1 MAHQSG
7 GDRPTER
14 IETGHPS
21 AFTYFKVAMILVII
35 TAAEVGVF
43 YWESLRH
50 AIIPILIAMS
60 GAKFALVAM
69 FYMHLRYDSRLF
81 SWLFVGGLILA
92 FGIGLSLLALFSF
105 FT

>member
-1 MAHQSG
+1 MEHQSG
-7 GDRPTER
+7 GNHPTEG

-35 TAAEVGVF
+35 TAAEVGIF

-81 SWLFVGGLILA
+81 SGLFVSGLILA